1 MSGRKVRLFNKD
13 PIPTRQLC
21 TLWILVIVSL
31 LSNVALL
38 VTFIT
43 IGKDGMDG
51 IDGMDGKDGIDGM
64 DGKDGIG
71 GIDGINGT
79 DGIDGM
85 DGKDGIGGI
94 NGIDGIDGTDGTD
107 GIDGI
112 GFVLPDKLRVN
123 NLIVGNLTVEQDLKT
138 YGDVDMYGSQ
148 DIGDSVLQG
157 SGSRRLLAHE
167 WTSNPDHCSTCEKKF
182 TDQNTCVNRC
192 SSHVRLAKKGFD
204 QVHHKCSCNK

>member
-43 IGKDGMDG
+43 IGKDGTD
-51 IDGMDGKDGIDGM
+51 
-64 DGKDGIG
+64 

-79 DGIDGM
+79 DGIDG
-85 DGKDGIGGI
+85 I
-94 NGIDGIDGTDGTD
+94 NGTD

>member
-13 PIPTRQLC
+13 PIPTCQLC
-21 TLWILVIVSL
+21 TLWILVVVSL

-43 IGKDGMDG
+43 IGKDGTD
-51 IDGMDGKDGIDGM
+51 
-64 DGKDGIG
+64 

-79 DGIDGM
+79 DGIDG
-85 DGKDGIGGI
+85 I
-94 NGIDGIDGTDGTD
+94 NGTD